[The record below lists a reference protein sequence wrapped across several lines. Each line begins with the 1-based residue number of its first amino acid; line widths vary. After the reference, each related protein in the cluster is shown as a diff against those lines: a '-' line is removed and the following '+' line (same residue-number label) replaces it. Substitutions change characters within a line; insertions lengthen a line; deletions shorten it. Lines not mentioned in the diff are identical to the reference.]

1 MKITLVLLPG
11 LNGTTGL
18 FAPLLDRAKGKFNII
33 AISYPTDE
41 IKSYRD
47 LTELVLVKIKTLDG
61 RVVLLGESF
70 SGPISLFVSQAIPE
84 SLVGVVLVAT
94 FIRAPNLRLGRF
106 LPWKLGFILT
116 KPLYSVRLRLAGE
129 GSKSIVSRISSE
141 MQKVSPGVL
150 SARMEVIFNVNAMD
164 ALRDCKVP
172 LIYLRGTRD
181 FVVPKRNLRDIL
193 SVRPEVKVVEFN
205 TQHFLLQSEPEK
217 ALLEIERFVEECA

>member
-18 FAPLLDRAKGKFNII
+18 FAPLLERAKDKFNVI

-47 LTELVLVKIKTLDG
+47 LTELVLKKIKTLDG
-61 RVVLLGESF
+61 RVMLLGESF
-70 SGPISLFVSQAIPE
+70 SGPISLFVSQAKPE

-94 FIRAPNLRLGRF
+94 FIRAPNLRFGRF

-116 KPLYSVRLRLAGE
+116 KPLYSARLRFAGE

-150 SARMEVIFNVNAMD
+150 SARMEEIFNVNAMD
-164 ALRDCKVP
+164 ALRDCNVP
-172 LIYLRGTRD
+172 LIYFRGTQD

-193 SVRPEVKVVEFN
+193 SVKPEVKVVEFN

-217 ALLEIERFVEECA
+217 AMLEIERFVEECA